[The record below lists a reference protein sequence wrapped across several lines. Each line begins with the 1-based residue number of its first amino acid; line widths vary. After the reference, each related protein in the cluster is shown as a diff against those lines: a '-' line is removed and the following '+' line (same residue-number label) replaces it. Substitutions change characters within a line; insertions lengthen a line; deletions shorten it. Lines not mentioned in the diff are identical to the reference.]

1 MSSFFV
7 RRRKAIIWV
16 VVISFF
22 VGSVVLVGLNQAGV
36 FNRPQTA
43 DGDVAVTY
51 AARVNGDEISVAS
64 LDAMANR
71 LFSQYQSL
79 YQQMGQD
86 ARTLLEGASGALF
99 RLRLQSDAMSELIK
113 RTLYGQE
120 ARERGIDVSKAAID
134 AQFAVEYN
142 NVLQSNGIT
151 EEQLTAYLAQQGM
164 TLAAFQA
171 SIRTEIAANLVAEAI
186 RQGVAGAVEPSD
198 DELLAYFEAN
208 IATYD
213 VAEQVRASHI
223 LVDDEATAEEVRG
236 LLAEGANFAELASV
250 YSTDEGTKENGGDLD
265 WFGRGQMVAAFE
277 EAAFALSIGEISDP
291 VETQFGY
298 HVITLTDRREAHTP
312 TLDEVRDDV
321 VADYTREE
329 IDRRVA
335 DWYADYYDASEIEI
349 EFPVIAA
356 YILQGRDLDAGLAEF
371 ERLLDGGEISD
382 PYLPYYIGRIYETK
396 ATRTFGERE
405 ELESLAEPTEED
417 LAQIEALKVEEDLLE
432 EEALAFFLEALENV
446 DADEAFLNRI
456 LRLNPDSLTATFL
469 LGRLYADRGEY
480 VGAESRFRDVLDKD
494 PAYVAAYIASGD
506 LAVRTANYPL
516 ARTRYEAVLEQRPND
531 SSVML
536 KLANVYLELD
546 SVDEA
551 RELIDAI
558 YAIDPG
564 NVKAVIAEGDVA
576 RVRLAAAVE
585 ERDLLRD
592 KEAPT
597 PADEERIVELDALI
611 AELHALAVDRYEK
624 GLARGGSLDL
634 NIKLGETHLLGGR
647 LDDAEDEFE
656 GVILRS
662 PYTAEAY
669 EGLGRVLL
677 ARDERDE
684 ALENLWLAFDRSFEA
699 VLRERVGRMLVEL
712 TPDDL
717 DARLLLADV
726 FAEQYKW
733 SAAIREYA
741 AAIDL
746 DPTLVESYLGIAEA
760 YRSRREYASAID
772 YLERG
777 VAYASSDATRR
788 EMYEEIMINARLD
801 AGEEP
806 LSEAGLDALVELARL
821 DLEAADATAAIERL
835 DEIAEA
841 DATYRVGDVAALRE
855 RADELLSPPPAP
867 APEAFEFEPMP
878 EDDAELP

>member
-1 MSSFFV
+1 MSSVFV
-7 RRRKAIIWV
+7 RHRKAIIWV

-43 DGDVAVTY
+43 DGDAAVTY
-51 AARVNGDEISVAS
+51 AARVNGNEIGVAS
-64 LDAMANR
+64 LDAMASR
-71 LFSQYQSL
+71 LFNQYQSL

-113 RTLYGQE
+113 RALYDQE
-120 ARERGIDVSKAAID
+120 ARERGIEVSKDAVE
-134 AQFAVEYN
+134 AQFAVEYG

-151 EEQLTAYLAQQGM
+151 EEQLTAYLAQQGN

-171 SIRTEIAANLVAEAI
+171 SIRTEVAATLVAEAI
-186 RQGVAGAVEPSD
+186 RQSVAGAIEPSD
-198 DELLAYFEAN
+198 EDLLAHFEAN
-208 IATYD
+208 IASYD
-213 VAEQVRASHI
+213 VAEEVRASHI
-223 LVDDEATAEEVRG
+223 LVDDVETAREVRG
-236 LLAEGANFAELASV
+236 LLEEGANFAELASV
-250 YSTDEGTKENGGDLD
+250 YSTDEGTKESGGDLD
-265 WFGRGQMVAAFE
+265 WFGRGRMVAAFE
-277 EAAFALSIGEISDP
+277 EAAFALSIGEISEP

-298 HVITLTDRREAHTP
+298 HIITLTDRREAHTP

-329 IDRRVA
+329 IDRRVS
-335 DWYADYYDASEIEI
+335 DWYVGLYDASEIEI

-371 ERLLDGGEISD
+371 ERLLAEGEIGD

-417 LAQIEALKVEEDLLE
+417 LAQIEALRAEEDRLE
-432 EEALAFFLEALENV
+432 EEALAFFLDALENV

-469 LGRLYADRGEY
+469 LGKLYADRGEH

-494 PAYVAAYIASGD
+494 PTYVAAYIASGD

-516 ARTRYEAVLEQRPND
+516 ARSRYEAALEQRPND

-551 RELIDAI
+551 RALIDAI

-576 RVRLAAAVE
+576 RVSLAAAVE
-585 ERDLLRD
+585 ERDLLQD
-592 KEAPT
+592 KDAPT
-597 PADEERIVELDALI
+597 PADEERIAELDASI
-611 AELHALAVDRYEK
+611 AELHALAVERYEK

-634 NIKLGETHLLGGR
+634 NVKLGETHLLGGR

-656 GVILRS
+656 TVILRS

-669 EGLGRVLL
+669 EGLGKVLL
-677 ARDERDE
+677 ERDERDE
-684 ALENLWLAFDRSFEA
+684 ALENLWLAFDRSFDV
-699 VLRERVGRMLVEL
+699 VLKERVGRMLVEL
-712 TPDDL
+712 TPNDL
-717 DARLLLADV
+717 DARLLLADI

-746 DPTLVESYLGIAEA
+746 DPTLVEPYFGIAEA

-772 YLERG
+772 YLKRG
-777 VAYASSDATRR
+777 LANATTDEVRR
-788 EMYEEIMINARLD
+788 QMYEEIVIDARLQ

-806 LSEAGLDALVELARL
+806 LPEAGLDALVELARL
-821 DLEAADATAAIERL
+821 DLDAADAAAAIERL
-835 DEIAEA
+835 DEIAEVDSA
-841 DATYRVGDVAALRE
+841 YRVDEVSALRA

-867 APEAFEFEPMP
+867 AAEEFEFEPMP